1 MNRKPRDRRN
11 RKKDFDP
18 YLFGAP
24 RGVLGATPKGK
35 LEKDLR
41 VPIAKMYRN
50 APRGM
55 EKGGAARSSGGFDI
69 LLLNPNKIVKPEEPF
84 ALKNMVTPSGKII
97 DVSKNKPV
105 KMKYGGAVMKGRG
118 GSYKGCK

>member
-1 MNRKPRDRRN
+1 MNRKPKDKRSK
-11 RKKDFDP
+11 KKDFDP

-24 RGVLGATPKGK
+24 RGALGATPKGK

-41 VPIAKMYRN
+41 VPIAKMYKN

-55 EKGGAARSSGGFDI
+55 EKGGSVNTKGFNYKI
-69 LLLNPNKIVKPEEPF
+69 PNPNEVLLLNK
-84 ALKNMVTPSGKII
+84 MVTPSGK
-97 DVSKNKPV
+97 VVEVGKKSTV
-105 KMKYGGAVMKGRG
+105 KKYKKGGAVMKGRG

>member
-1 MNRKPRDRRN
+1 MNRKPKDKRSK
-11 RKKDFDP
+11 KKDFDP

-41 VPIAKMYRN
+41 VPINSELAKMYKN

-55 EKGGAARSSGGFDI
+55 ERGGSVETKGFNYKI
-69 LLLNPNKIVKPEEPF
+69 PNPNEVLLLKK
-84 ALKNMVTPSGKII
+84 MVTPSGKVV